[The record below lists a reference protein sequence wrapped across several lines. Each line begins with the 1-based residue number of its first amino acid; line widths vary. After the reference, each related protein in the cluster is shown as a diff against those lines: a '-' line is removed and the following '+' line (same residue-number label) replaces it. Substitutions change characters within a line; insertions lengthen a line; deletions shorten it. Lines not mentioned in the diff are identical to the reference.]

1 MSNVSSIL
9 FEAVADLVK
18 ALSYETTNYLKSSG
32 EKIEQSKLH
41 HAENWKPIFNNI
53 AQRYVEDLVKRN
65 LDPKK
70 RINVDLTALNKTV
83 PSKDKYQN
91 LLKNRSEI
99 QDYLRK
105 QIVLIT
111 DEGAKRVLKNRD
123 PIGYAEKE
131 KEIKSTTPTPEL
143 TRAELKA
150 KEEEIGLDK
159 PSKKPLT
166 NKKTPTAISPKT
178 PTAISPKTPTAI
190 SPKTPTAI
198 SPKTGIGSSRAFGGQ
213 EFEDKVIKA
222 LILKIGK
229 AFSEQTKIHIPFAKS
244 TDGASIVDR
253 FYSVSRK
260 NSAGKPI
267 FKMSLTDFETIAH
280 EAISNIGNLS
290 KYDARSVDK
299 NGTERL
305 YEIKKGNVRVPTIF
319 CELWKIS
326 SSEELKKMIALF
338 GSVENAIKLYNEFI
352 RLISTDEAF
361 KKSLLN
367 KIRSSVF
374 TNNIFLIGLDGPVV
388 NSSSIGIFSPN
399 QLEFTLAIN
408 RGVGKALGIGGF
420 DRLTVFVNIKQG
432 NKGKTYTSKAGSDL
446 GLYGALPSAPK
457 PQVKKTRPSV
467 VTEGIIMTLGELKEY
482 MFSRIVVKDLL
493 KENVRIQHR
502 V

>member
-1 MSNVSSIL
+1 MNVTSIL
-9 FEAVADLVK
+9 LQEAVADLTK
-18 ALSYETTNYLKSSG
+18 ALSYETTRYLKTSG

-41 HAENWKPIFNNI
+41 HAENWKPIFNNV

-123 PIGYAEKE
+123 PVGYAEKE
-131 KEIKSTTPTPEL
+131 KEIKSSTPTPEL

-166 NKKTPTAISPKT
+166 NK
-178 PTAISPKTPTAI
+178 KTPTAI

-502 V
+502 VRN

>member
-41 HAENWKPIFNNI
+41 KAENWRPIFNNI

-166 NKKTPTAISPKT
+166 NK
-178 PTAISPKTPTAI
+178 KTPTAI

-420 DRLTVFVNIKQG
+420 DRLTVFINIKQG

>member
-1 MSNVSSIL
+1 MNVTSIL
-9 FEAVADLVK
+9 LQEAVADLTK
-18 ALSYETTNYLKSSG
+18 ALSYETTRYLKTSG

-41 HAENWKPIFNNI
+41 HAENWKPIFNNV

-91 LLKNRSEI
+91 LLKDRSEI

-123 PIGYAEKE
+123 PVGYANKE
-131 KEIKSTTPTPEL
+131 QEIKSTTPTPEL

-166 NKKTPTAISPKT
+166 NKKT

>member
-1 MSNVSSIL
+1 MNVTSIL
-9 FEAVADLVK
+9 LQEAVADLTK
-18 ALSYETTNYLKSSG
+18 ALSYETTRYLKTSG

-41 HAENWKPIFNNI
+41 HAENWKPIFNNV

-123 PIGYAEKE
+123 PVGYANKE
-131 KEIKSTTPTPEL
+131 QEIKSTTPTPEL

-166 NKKTPTAISPKT
+166 NK
-178 PTAISPKTPTAI
+178 KTPTAI